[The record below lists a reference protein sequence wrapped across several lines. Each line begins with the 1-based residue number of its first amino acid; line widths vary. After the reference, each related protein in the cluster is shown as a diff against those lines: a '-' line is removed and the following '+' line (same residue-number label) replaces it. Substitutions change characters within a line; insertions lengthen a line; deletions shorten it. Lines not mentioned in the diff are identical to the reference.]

1 MFYVVISKGKKLWNS
16 ISHKYKNLQ
25 PAAVLPLDNI
35 IHKKNFA
42 KKITEDDN
50 SKVHTHISQKGP
62 AK

>member
-1 MFYVVISKGKKLWNS
+1 MFYVVIKKGKKLWNS

-35 IHKKNFA
+35 YIKEFA

-50 SKVHTHISQKGP
+50 SKVLTHISQKGP